1 MATNQRFTKT
11 PLPST
16 LLSALLLVVTNAF
29 AQNPPE
35 SPEDF
40 AEQKKTLKTLDLE
53 ETVVTAV
60 LRANHGDLQS
70 VTLFTGEAIRA
81 RGAQHLEDLLSA
93 APNVTS
99 NAGASRNRFIQ
110 IRGIGE
116 RSQFVEPVNPSIA
129 LLVDGIDMT
138 GQVAAATLWDV
149 SQVEILRGPQG
160 TLMGANALAGLV
172 NLRTTPADE
181 NPGLVFSAGIENYNG
196 RHLAMAAGGQLS
208 QATALRLSINQYK
221 SDGYNSNTWLSRKDT
236 NARDE
241 LSTRL
246 SGSWQQG
253 RHRIDATY
261 YFFDVDNG
269 YDGFSLDNTRD
280 TLSDEPGQDAL
291 RTNAGRFYWQ
301 REGETTLTAQI
312 SQANTK
318 TLYSYD
324 EDWAYVG
331 IAPGWEYSSF
341 DRYQRDKEMRSVEAR
356 LNGDGFAG
364 LWVAGLYWR
373 QEQEWLERTYTYL
386 ENPFSSNLEINTAAL
401 FGQLDIPIGD
411 QVTAYFG
418 GRFEQRRSKYAD
430 SARVDDDF
438 DDNLW
443 SGRGGIEWSMTPQHR
458 LNIGISRGVRG
469 GGVNA
474 SLLASVEA
482 NQNTEPEKWSPF
494 YRFDAEAL
502 NSIEVGWHWQS
513 TDERFT
519 SHLTVFAMERF
530 DQQVKQSLT
539 IPRSDGST
547 AFIEYNDNAASGE
560 NNGLEWQAQWLPHP
574 RLKLQATLGYL
585 SADYKRYTTAS
596 GDNLS
601 GRAQPQAPDLMGSMK
616 ADWQL
621 LPQLRATL
629 EFTHMDSFY
638 FSDRHETKSASR
650 DLLNGT
656 IEWRKDRWRVS
667 LWGRNLF
674 NQQYTVRGFGSF
686 GNDPR
691 KEYAVEPYYQLG
703 EPRVLGLTLRYESR

>member
-11 PLPST
+11 RLPST
-16 LLSALLLVVTNAF
+16 LISALLLVVTNAF
-29 AQNPPE
+29 AQNSAE
-35 SPEDF
+35 NPEDI
-40 AEQKKTLKTLDLE
+40 APQKKPLQTLDLE

-70 VTLFTGEAIRA
+70 VTLFTAEAIRA

-99 NAGASRNRFIQ
+99 NAGASRNRFLQ

-181 NPGLVFSAGIENYNG
+181 KPGVVFSAGIENYNG
-196 RHLAMAAGGQLS
+196 RHLAMTAGEQLS
-208 QATALRLSINQYK
+208 EAAALRLSINQYN
-221 SDGYNSNTWLSRKDT
+221 SDGYNSNTWLDRKDT

-291 RTNAGRFYWQ
+291 RTNAGRLYWQ
-301 REGETTLTAQI
+301 REGETTFTAQI

-341 DRYQRDKEMRSVEAR
+341 DRYQRDKEMRSLEAR
-356 LNGDGFAG
+356 LNGEGFMG
-364 LWVAGLYWR
+364 LWVAGLYLR
-373 QEQEWLERTYTYL
+373 QEEEWLERTYTYL

-411 QVTAYFG
+411 QVTAYLG
-418 GRFEQRRSKYAD
+418 GRFEQRRSDYAD
-430 SARVDDDF
+430 SAQIDDDF

-482 NQNTEPEKWSPF
+482 NQNTDPEKWSPF

-502 NSIEVGWHWQS
+502 NSIEVGWRWQS
-513 TDERFT
+513 TDELFT
-519 SHLTVFAMERF
+519 SRLTVFAMERF

-539 IPRSDGST
+539 IPREDGST
-547 AFIEYNDNAASGE
+547 AFIEYNDNAASAE

-585 SADYKRYTTAS
+585 NADYKRYTTAS

-638 FSDRHETKSASR
+638 FSDRHETESASR
-650 DLLNGT
+650 NLLNGT

-703 EPRVLGLTLRYESR
+703 EPRVLGLTLRYESP